1 MAGKSRTVNSIRNSS
16 AAIVNNIMNIVLGF
30 VYRTIF
36 VMVLAKEYLGL
47 NGLYTNILSLLSIAE
62 LGIGSAIIFRLYKPV
77 SIDDKDRIIKLMNFY
92 KRVYLLIATIVL
104 VIGLAIM
111 PVLKYLI
118 ADTSEIPSDINIYI
132 LYLLFLLGQVSTYI
146 CVHKQSIIIADQRE
160 WIVSVSNIVGQILKY
175 GSMIAVLFATKNFTL
190 VLVAQIVSSI
200 AVNVLITLLANHLYP
215 FLTRARGIIDKS
227 ERNEIYKETFA
238 LLNHR
243 IGGAVVNGT
252 DNILISSF
260 IGLSILGLYS
270 NYSLIIVSVIALLS
284 QVVSALSASVGNL
297 YVNSNKED
305 VFRVYKRVQYVN
317 TFISIFVMLSFCMLI
332 NNFIE
337 VWLGKEYVLDMS
349 FVIVMTFSNLIK
361 LLRNTNLVFINA
373 CGLYMKDKW
382 RPIIE
387 IIINLAASILLVKS
401 LGLKGIFIG
410 TLISTVTVPLWREY
424 YLLNK
429 HVFKT
434 KKIWG
439 VIALQTFGIA
449 FAALLGVGIYY
460 LFATMQSSFWWL
472 VLKIVICAI
481 TIPVILL
488 LLTSKMDEQKYL
500 IGFISRII
508 KKISGK
514 TNTASENKG
523 RGAE

>member
-1 MAGKSRTVNSIRNSS
+1 MAEKSRTFNSIRNSS
-16 AAIVNNIMNIVLGF
+16 VAIVNNIMNIVLGF
-30 VYRTIF
+30 VYRTLF

-62 LGIGSAIIFRLYKPV
+62 LGLSSAIIFRLYKPV

-92 KRVYLLIATIVL
+92 KRVYLLVALTVL

-111 PVLKYLI
+111 PALKFLI
-118 ADTSEIPSDINIYI
+118 ADTSEIPSDVNIYS
-132 LYLLFLLGQVSTYI
+132 LYVLFLLGQVSTYI

-160 WIVSVSNIVGQILKY
+160 WIISVSNIVGQIVKY

-190 VLVAQIVSSI
+190 VLVAQICASI
-200 AVNVLITLLANHLYP
+200 AVNVSITILANHLYP
-215 FLTRARGIIDKS
+215 FLRRAKGIIDKS
-227 ERNEIYKETFA
+227 ERKEIYKETLA

-243 IGGAVVNGT
+243 IGGVIVNGT

-260 IGLSILGLYS
+260 IGLGILGLYS

-297 YVNSNKED
+297 YVNSTKED
-305 VFRVYKRVQYVN
+305 VFRVYKRVQYIN

-349 FVIVMTFSNLIK
+349 FVIVITFSNLVR

-387 IIINLAASILLVKS
+387 VTINLAASILLVKS

-429 HVFKT
+429 YVFKS
-434 KKIWG
+434 KKIMS
-439 VIALQTFGIA
+439 VCILQLLFVAL
-449 FAALLGVGIYY
+449 AAALGVGIYY
-460 LFATMQSSFWWL
+460 IFIQMPSSFWWL
-472 VLKIVICAI
+472 VLKIVLCAVS
-481 TIPVILL
+481 IPLILL
-488 LLTSKMDEQKYL
+488 LLTFKMDERKYL
-500 IGFISRII
+500 TGFILKVFKRIFI
-508 KKISGK
+508 K
-514 TNTASENKG
+514 NKKDNN
-523 RGAE
+523 EVKNE